1 MKRRKFIALAG
12 ASITWPFAATAQQAG
27 RTYRLGVLQPFPRE
41 FPIILHLFE
50 ELRECVFIEGKN
62 LAIDYRDYGQHPELI
77 SEYVAELVKA
87 RTTDAK
93 VQLLQD
99 GPRSHNVELS
109 IFRIAAGEEISAAI
123 DAALAMRVTALNV
136 LASPMLFTNR
146 NLIMDRVAKL
156 GWPAMYQW
164 PEMAEEG
171 GFAAYGPSLK
181 HIVETVARL
190 AVRLLNGAKVADIPV
205 EQPTKFELVI
215 NLKTANAMG
224 VTVPA
229 ALAARADKVIE

>member
-50 ELRECVFIEGKN
+50 ELRERG
-62 LAIDYRDYGQHPELI
+62 LAIRAAQQAIKTIPILGITEDMIREGFVDSLGRPDGNTTGISILATELDGKRQEI
-77 SEYVAELVKA
+77 LIEAVPGLRRMAVLANANS
-87 RTTDAK
+87 TTDAK

-164 PEMAEEG
+164 PEMAG
-171 GFAAYGPSLK
+171 RK
-181 HIVETVARL
+181 
-190 AVRLLNGAKVADIPV
+190 
-205 EQPTKFELVI
+205 
-215 NLKTANAMG
+215 
-224 VTVPA
+224 A
-229 ALAARADKVIE
+229 ALPPTVQASSIL

>member
-50 ELRECVFIEGKN
+50 ELRERG
-62 LAIDYRDYGQHPELI
+62 LAIRAAQQAIKTIPILGITEDMIREGFVDSLGRPDGNTTGISILATELDGKRQEI
-77 SEYVAELVKA
+77 LIEAVPGLRRMAVLANANS
-87 RTTDAK
+87 TTDAK

-164 PEMAEEG
+164 PEMAE
-171 GFAAYGPSLK
+171 
-181 HIVETVARL
+181 
-190 AVRLLNGAKVADIPV
+190 
-205 EQPTKFELVI
+205 
-215 NLKTANAMG
+215 
-224 VTVPA
+224 A
-229 ALAARADKVIE
+229 ALPPTVQASSIL